1 MGSLILRIVQYF
13 TCIVR
18 KGCFAESMCVIPWN
32 RRAAVKIY
40 CRVHPEKACYVHIGN
55 VLIFLKTK
63 VLLLNN
69 VLTLVKIPNLRNIYQ
84 LGMFIID
91 KFWEPIIWSLCC
103 LWFQRCLDA
112 KKMCQEFRINLIK
125 NQRTKCLLYFC
136 SHSTSSK

>member
-69 VLTLVKIPNLRNIYQ
+69 TKFEKYIS
-84 LGMFIID
+84 IID
-91 KFWEPIIWSLCC
+91 KFWEHIIWSLCC

-125 NQRTKCLLYFC
+125 VQNACYIFVAIHYELTLVYK
-136 SHSTSSK
+136 